1 LDYGNKQDRDYYK
14 QASEKLEGESYNGK
28 NLSLFLKK
36 LEGKAQQFNWLTLLN
51 YPQGNPPVN
60 KSLLTNYGELT
71 RAEVTRKAATYL
83 GTNNREE
90 QDSDMLFNCLRKS
103 ITDKVYALVTTEP
116 ERYVFEVNHE
126 ILVDGP
132 CFLAAIIDHT
142 YTNTKANTEAARENL
157 SSLAEYM
164 ESLADSNVDKFN
176 SYVKE
181 QLETLAAGGETTN
194 DLITNLFKGY
204 SKVKDKTFRE
214 WIRQKKLAYKDGTYR
229 IDPNAKDFMNL
240 AKKHYQDALLAKEWM
255 LLDEDQ
261 QTILALQ
268 TEIKDFK
275 SGGRSSRHREGKRSH
290 EKSTDW
296 SWKKIFPG
304 EGEPKTKKFKGR
316 IYYWC
321 TNHKLWC
328 LHKPSECKLKAES
341 QAPSK
346 KKPGSGKPKNKQD
359 KYNLKMR
366 AYQTLFESSS
376 EEEIE
381 EEQESSDGNE
391 TEGSNTSE

>member
-255 LLDEDQ
+255 LLDENQ
-261 QTILALQ
+261 QTLLYRPRSRILNQEDVAPDIERARGHMKRIL
-268 TEIKDFK
+268 I
-275 SGGRSSRHREGKRSH
+275 GHGRKFFLGRE
-290 EKSTDW
+290 
-296 SWKKIFPG
+296 
-304 EGEPKTKKFKGR
+304 
-316 IYYWC
+316 
-321 TNHKLWC
+321 N
-328 LHKPSECKLKAES
+328 
-341 QAPSK
+341 Q
-346 KKPGSGKPKNKQD
+346 KPKV
-359 KYNLKMR
+359 
-366 AYQTLFESSS
+366 
-376 EEEIE
+376 
-381 EEQESSDGNE
+381 
-391 TEGSNTSE
+391 

>member
-1 LDYGNKQDRDYYK
+1 MLT
-14 QASEKLEGESYNGK
+14 ASEKLEGELYNGK

-36 LEGKAQQFNWLTLLN
+36 LEEKAQQFNWLTLLN

-60 KSLLTNYGELT
+60 KSLLTNYGEIT

-103 ITDKVYALVTTEP
+103 MTNEVYALVTIEP
-116 ERYVFEVNHE
+116 ERYVFEVNQE

-132 CFLAAIIDHT
+132 CFLASIIDHT

-157 SSLAEYM
+157 SSLAKYM
-164 ESLADSNVDKFN
+164 DSLVDSNVDKFIP
-176 SYVKE
+176 YVKE

-194 DLITNLFKGY
+194 DLITYLFKGC
-204 SKVKDKTFRE
+204 SEVKDKTFRE
-214 WIRQKKLAYKDGTYR
+214 WIRQKKLACKDGTYR
-229 IDPNAKDFMNL
+229 IDPNAKDFMNV

-255 LLDEDQ
+255 VLDEDQ

-275 SGGRSSRHREGKRSH
+275 SRGRSSRHREGNRSH

-296 SWKKIFPG
+296 SWEKIPPG
-304 EGEPKTKKFKGR
+304 EGEPKTKKLKGR
-316 IYYWC
+316 MYYWC

-328 LHKPSECKLKAES
+328 LHKLSECKLKAES
-341 QAPSK
+341 QVPSK

-381 EEQESSDGNE
+381 EGQESSDGNE